1 MYLSVSFVCKVVI
14 LYPFNG
20 RKQTFSCVFNIKN
33 PRLIAEKDNNNINI
47 NNNKGYMLTEFFFF
61 FFLGG
66 GGGKECF
73 TLENLFPCTK
83 SPYGNPRQKV
93 VRGKKSSANSHIN
106 FFLSHFWSISINS
119 HLVVEGLAS

>member
-47 NNNKGYMLTEFFFF
+47 NNNNNNKGYMLTESFFFF
-61 FFLGG
+61 FCLGG
-66 GGGKECF
+66 GEGR
-73 TLENLFPCTK
+73 NA
-83 SPYGNPRQKV
+83 SP
-93 VRGKKSSANSHIN
+93 
-106 FFLSHFWSISINS
+106 
-119 HLVVEGLAS
+119 